1 MWKEHMRNKINRHLS
16 RGGITPDHAYYL
28 RQIRLKKLAVW
39 ATQFILLV
47 TLILLWELGAN
58 MRLIDPFITSQPSA
72 IYHTFWRMAKD
83 GSIFLH
89 TGITVLETTLS
100 FIIGTIAGS
109 LIAIFLWWSDFF
121 SRVLDPYIV
130 ILNSTPKI
138 ALGPLFIVFLG
149 DGIKSII
156 TMALTISII
165 VTIVMVYT
173 GFKEVDPNKIKLI
186 RTFGANKLQI
196 LEKVVL
202 PASVPTIIA
211 ALKVNVGMSFVGVIV
226 GEFLVARAG
235 LGYLI
240 VYGQQVFQ
248 LHLAMTSVVVLIIT
262 AAILYQM
269 VACLENRFLGWK
281 E

>member
-1 MWKEHMRNKINRHLS
+1 MWKEHLVAKLKQHLGK
-16 RGGITPDHAYYL
+16 GGVTPEHAHYL
-28 RQIRLKKLAVW
+28 AQIRLGKLAVW
-39 ATQFILLV
+39 ATQLTLLIA
-47 TLILLWELGAN
+47 LILFWEVGAN
-58 MRLIDPFITSQPSA
+58 MRLIDPFITSQPSS
-72 IYHTFWRMAKD
+72 IYHTFLRMAKD
-83 GSIFLH
+83 SSIFLH

-109 LIAIFLWWSDFF
+109 LIAVFLWWSDFF

-149 DGIKSII
+149 DGMKSII

-173 GFKEVDPNKIKLI
+173 GFREVDPNKIKLI

-196 LEKVVL
+196 LQKVVL
-202 PASVPTIIA
+202 PASVPTMMA

-262 AAILYQM
+262 AAVLYQL
-269 VACLENRFLGWK
+269 VACLENRFLRWK